1 MWQAEDEGKSQEAA
15 SRIYLLVAQI
25 FPSKFLIDLGK
36 VNTNYTNS
44 SIYWVDAIRI

>member
-1 MWQAEDEGKSQEAA
+1 MWQAEDEVKSQEAV

-36 VNTNYTNS
+36 VNTNYTNF
-44 SIYWVDAIRI
+44 SIYWVDAMWI